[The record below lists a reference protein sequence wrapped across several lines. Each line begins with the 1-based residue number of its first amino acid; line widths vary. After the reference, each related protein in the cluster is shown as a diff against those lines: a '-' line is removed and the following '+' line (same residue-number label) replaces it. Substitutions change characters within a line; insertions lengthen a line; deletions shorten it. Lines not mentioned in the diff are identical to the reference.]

1 MSTEVIHLLGDTIRV
16 LAGATD
22 TDGAVSVVEVTSPP
36 GGGPPLHTHPETEVF
51 VALDGE
57 LELEVDGSVLR
68 LRAGEA
74 ATAPAGTPHTY
85 RNASDAP
92 ARFLVAIT
100 PAGMER
106 FFAELAAAT
115 ADGPPE
121 MGEVAAIAGRYGMR
135 FVGAPAPA

>member
-22 TDGAVSVVEVTSPP
+22 TDGAVTVVEVISPP

-51 VALDGE
+51 VVRDGE
-57 LELEVDGSVLR
+57 LELEVDGAVRR

-106 FFAELAAAT
+106 FFAELAAAA

-121 MGEVAAIAGRYGMR
+121 MGEAAAIAGRHGMR